1 MLHGLLLLK
10 IRVMTSDDEMF
21 SELSVCTDPG
31 LNRGPPE
38 QAPAL
43 YRCNFIC
50 IHQKQTGD
58 KEW

>member
-21 SELSVCTDPG
+21 SELSVCTDPV
-31 LNRGPPE
+31 LIPGPPE

-43 YRCNFIC
+43 YPCNFIC